1 MNNSGSLYI
10 DKPSFLHE
18 LDGSVKLVWVLCWS
32 IFTFMFMDIRIFLAL
47 ILAGAILL
55 GMSKIEF
62 RYMKPLILFVV
73 GFTIFNS
80 LLLLIITPSHGSKLT
95 GTTTVLLELGIYQ
108 LTLEN
113 VFYVLT
119 ISAKYIALLPI
130 TLLFLFTTHPSKFAS
145 SLNRIGVP
153 YKVAYTVSIALRYIP
168 DIKDEIKHI
177 IMAQE
182 ARGTA
187 FKRGD
192 APANQILKNYTT
204 VLVPL
209 VLGSLERIEVVSNAM
224 DLRGFGKQ
232 KARTW
237 YIRER
242 ITKKDIIAL
251 IVGILFIVGG
261 LLLKA
266 NAIAYF
272 WYPF

>member
-10 DKPSFLHE
+10 DKPSFLHR
-18 LDGSVKLVWVLCWS
+18 LDGSVKLIWVLIWS

-47 ILAGAILL
+47 ILVGTILL
-55 GMSKIEF
+55 AMSKIEF
-62 RYMKPLILFVV
+62 RYIKPLLLFVV

-80 LLLLIITPSHGSKLT
+80 LLLLILTPSHGSKLT
-95 GTTTVLLELGIYQ
+95 GTTTPLLEIGFFT

-187 FKRGD
+187 FKKGD
-192 APANQILKNYTT
+192 APIPTILKNYAT

-224 DLRGFGKQ
+224 DLRGFGKA
-232 KARTW
+232 KKRTW
-237 YIRER
+237 YIRAH
-242 ITKKDIIAL
+242 IMTSDWIAL
-251 IVGILFIVGG
+251 GVGILLIILGFV
-261 LLLKA
+261 LKA
-266 NAIAYF
+266 NMPDYF